1 MTHER
6 QWAAGV
12 KWGVEDLYYGLC
24 VEGKCRKRLH
34 GWLEFRGN
42 KEGLKISSKNK
53 AIEIVAEKY

>member
-34 GWLEFRGN
+34 GCWSLE
-42 KEGLKISSKNK
+42 
-53 AIEIVAEKY
+53 EIRRV